1 MQKSSRAIISAI
13 ALATS
18 MYGAAAVAQTPP
30 SSAQGAP
37 TAQGANTPPVVK
49 PSDAQLE
56 KFAEAA
62 QKVTVVADEY
72 RPQLEAAKDDGARQE
87 IFKQADQKMVQL
99 VQADGLTVEEFNGIS
114 QAVQQDPELQQ
125 KVRAMV
131 PASAGGTAQ

>member
-18 MYGAAAVAQTPP
+18 MYGASVVAQTSPP
-30 SSAQGAP
+30 PAQGAP
-37 TAQGANTPPVVK
+37 TAQPAATPVVK

-56 KFAEAA
+56 KFADAA

-72 RPQLEAAKDDGARQE
+72 RPQLEAAKDDNARQE

-125 KVRAMV
+125 KVRSMV
-131 PASAGGTAQ
+131 PASAGGTAPQ